1 VTLRSTFRLGRQPV
15 DPHMEVLL
23 RDSWKHVAFRA
34 LALGLSNREVLHV
47 TLKSTFR
54 LGRCPF
60 ESLTGRSQYVTP

>member
-1 VTLRSTFRLGRQPV
+1 MTLRSTFRLGRQPV

-23 RDSWKHVAFRA
+23 RDSWKHAAFRA

-54 LGRCPF
+54 LGR
-60 ESLTGRSQYVTP
+60 